1 MTQPAKAKGGLIHVK
16 NKIANPLSVAI
27 VIMGMLSAVFPS
39 APSLY
44 AAEGGGSH
52 YTPGLYGDF
61 GVAVAPDPGFYLR
74 NDLYYYNG
82 DASGERV
89 VQFGEIRADL
99 EVDAALYMLTGLMVL
114 DREVLGGRFA
124 FGGFVPVVYTDLS
137 ADVTLGSLTASVD
150 EDRTLFSDPGIV
162 PASFFWNFGNFHI
175 NVSETI
181 TIRLGS

>member
-1 MTQPAKAKGGLIHVK
+1 MSSSNLVR
-16 NKIANPLSVAI
+16 SVYAAAVLLAVLGS
-27 VIMGMLSAVFPS
+27 VILSAPY
-39 APSLY
+39 LY

-61 GVAVAPDPGFYLR
+61 GVAMAPDPGFYLR

-114 DREVLGGRFA
+114 DRDVLGGRFA
-124 FGGFVPVVYTDLS
+124 FGGFLPVVYTDLS

-181 TIRLGS
+181 TIPLGSYDKDKDVNGV